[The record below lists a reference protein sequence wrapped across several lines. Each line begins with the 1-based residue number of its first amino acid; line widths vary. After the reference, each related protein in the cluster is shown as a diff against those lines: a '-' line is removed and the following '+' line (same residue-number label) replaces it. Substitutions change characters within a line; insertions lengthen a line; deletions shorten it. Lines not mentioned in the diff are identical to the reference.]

1 MKPEVRKVRILTK
14 NKYLFQKLYLELS
27 SDGEFIITD
36 TDADITLCD
45 VDTEEAIPGAILMS
59 YKRDGCDVLLPER
72 LGKIRKMLL
81 SYKEV
86 PLRVNENE
94 KFAVLFG
101 EKIKLTELEC
111 SLLSL
116 LYKKR
121 DFVSREEILSSVWNS
136 EADSGIINV
145 YVHYLRE
152 KLEKGGEKIIIS
164 SRKLGYRISER
175 YLGGG
180 TND

>member
-1 MKPEVRKVRILTK
+1 MKSEARKVRILTK

-27 SDGEFIITD
+27 FGGEFIITD

-45 VDTEEAIPGAILMS
+45 VDTEKAIPGAILMS
-59 YKRDGCDVLLPER
+59 YKKDECDVLLPER

-94 KFAVLFG
+94 RCAVLFG
-101 EKIKLTELEC
+101 EKIKLTEIEYALF
-111 SLLSL
+111 SL
-116 LYKKR
+116 LYKR
-121 DFVSREEILSSVWNS
+121 GTFVSREEILSTVWTAD
-136 EADSGIINV
+136 ADSGIINV

-175 YLGGG
+175 YLGGEA
-180 TND
+180 ND